1 MELFVFGRFYVK
13 EGKEKEY
20 EEALGEV
27 LEASQKEE
35 GCLEIHGYRSLRDR
49 RLYYIHSK
57 WKDEEAFDLH
67 ARLAHT
73 VNYLERARELIEHE
87 LDVARTERI
96 G

>member
-27 LEASQKEE
+27 LEASREEE
-35 GCLEIHGYRSLRDR
+35 GCLEIHGYRSVRDR

-67 ARLAHT
+67 ARLPHT
-73 VNYLERARELIEHE
+73 VNYLERAKQLIEHE
-87 LDVARTERI
+87 LDVTRTERI
-96 G
+96 W